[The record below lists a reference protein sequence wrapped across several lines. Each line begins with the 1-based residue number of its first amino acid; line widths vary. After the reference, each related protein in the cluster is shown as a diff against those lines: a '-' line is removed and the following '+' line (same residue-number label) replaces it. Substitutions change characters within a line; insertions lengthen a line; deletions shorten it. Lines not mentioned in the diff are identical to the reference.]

1 MFLALK
7 EMKYEKLRYALIIAM
22 IVLVSYLIFIL
33 TSLAQGLARQNTDAI
48 KSWNIQSVALNSDAN
63 TSMTQSVITRKQL
76 ANIKL
81 NKKTAVVTQVPIVV
95 RGTNKSKESAQFIGL
110 NYTQFIMKNMKILNG
125 KKPIKSNEVLV
136 DSSLKQDGY
145 QIGDKIKL
153 NSGGNSFVISGF
165 VKDAKLNIAPV
176 VYGSINAAKVL
187 KNAGPTFA
195 TSAVVSQKK
204 EVKHLKN
211 SDVTSYSLKRFITK
225 LPGYSAQTTTFTFMI
240 GFLMVISLVV
250 VAVFLYILT
259 MQKLENYAV
268 LRAQGVPVGILV
280 RATISQSI
288 LIVISGLL
296 IGTGLTGLTAQFIP
310 ATVPMYFSIPLL
322 GTVALGLIIVALL
335 GVIVPI
341 KIVTQVDPVTV
352 IGG

>member
-225 LPGYSAQTTTFTFMI
+225 LPG
-240 GFLMVISLVV
+240 
-250 VAVFLYILT
+250 
-259 MQKLENYAV
+259 
-268 LRAQGVPVGILV
+268 
-280 RATISQSI
+280 
-288 LIVISGLL
+288 
-296 IGTGLTGLTAQFIP
+296 
-310 ATVPMYFSIPLL
+310 
-322 GTVALGLIIVALL
+322 
-335 GVIVPI
+335 
-341 KIVTQVDPVTV
+341 
-352 IGG
+352 